1 MKTVNLKNLVES
13 DKYNSLW
20 FTMGGETFGSHE
32 AEVEDADT
40 VDILFAGYVGK
51 DVDGFDKWVVEG
63 KGEVFTMRGN
73 FYNEQDYNE
82 FLHGVLNETN

>member
-1 MKTVNLKNLVES
+1 MKTANLKNLVEN
-13 DKYNSLW
+13 DKFNSFW
-20 FTMGGETFGSHE
+20 FTMNGETFGSHE
-32 AEVEDADT
+32 AEVEDTDT
-40 VDILFAGYVGK
+40 VNILFAGYVGK

-63 KGEVFTMRGN
+63 AGEVFTMRGA